1 MFEGKEYVYR
11 VYKEGSFSKAAK
23 SLYISQPSLSAAV
36 KREESRIGNPIF
48 DRSTSPVSLT
58 ECGQKYVDCV
68 ERILAVENEFS
79 NYLTDLNGL
88 QTGCLILG
96 GSHLF
101 SSYVLPPLIGAFSR
115 RYPKVTV
122 RLVEESS
129 SALEQL
135 LLAGNVDL
143 VADNSSFSE
152 ELFSRML
159 LRTEELLLAVPSS
172 FAVNRT
178 AAAYRLPGEHI
189 RHGAHLTDGIPC
201 VPLAL
206 FKDEPFVFLKPENDT
221 RQRQMAL
228 CLQAGFTPRV
238 VLELDQQVTA
248 YNLTDSGMGISFI
261 SDTLVRSVPP
271 HPNVTYYKLS
281 GPLSQRRI
289 WIYQKRG
296 RYVSRAMEAFLDIAR
311 AGRTAPEP
319 SP

>member
-1 MFEGKEYVYR
+1 M
-11 VYKEGSFSKAAK
+11 
-23 SLYISQPSLSAAV
+23 
-36 KREESRIGNPIF
+36 
-48 DRSTSPVSLT
+48 
-58 ECGQKYVDCV
+58 
-68 ERILAVENEFS
+68 
-79 NYLTDLNGL
+79 
-88 QTGCLILG
+88 
-96 GSHLF
+96 
-101 SSYVLPPLIGAFSR
+101 
-115 RYPKVTV
+115 
-122 RLVEESS
+122 RLVEEVQFCLGTASPGGEAWIWWRTIPAS
-129 SALEQL
+129 PRSCFPAYFCGQR
-135 LLAGNVDL
+135 
-143 VADNSSFSE
+143 SF
-152 ELFSRML
+152 
-159 LRTEELLLAVPSS
+159 LLAVPSS
-172 FAVNRT
+172 FAVNRA

-228 CLQAGFTPRV
+228 CLQGGFTPRV

-311 AGRTAPEP
+311 AGRDGSGAFPLKEGAARAQIWNGYIYLRIYA
-319 SP
+319 

>member
-1 MFEGKEYVYR
+1 M
-11 VYKEGSFSKAAK
+11 
-23 SLYISQPSLSAAV
+23 
-36 KREESRIGNPIF
+36 
-48 DRSTSPVSLT
+48 
-58 ECGQKYVDCV
+58 
-68 ERILAVENEFS
+68 
-79 NYLTDLNGL
+79 
-88 QTGCLILG
+88 
-96 GSHLF
+96 
-101 SSYVLPPLIGAFSR
+101 
-115 RYPKVTV
+115 
-122 RLVEESS
+122 RLVDESS

-135 LLAGNVDL
+135 LLAGSVDL

-152 ELFSRML
+152 ELFSRIL

-311 AGRTAPEP
+311 AGRTVPEP